1 MGDVVE
7 AVLQKLFPWMLDPMG
22 KALQGMMAGAFSS
35 TAGSVSYAEW
45 NVAITAANRIGWVM
59 GFVNMLILRGGRGAC
74 GREGQPGGVGR
85 SRSRWRC
92 SHGR

>member
-1 MGDVVE
+1 MGDIVE

-22 KALQGMMAGAFSS
+22 KALQGMMVGAFSS

-59 GFVNMLILRGGRGAC
+59 GFVNIFKINFCIIKIITA
-74 GREGQPGGVGR
+74 
-85 SRSRWRC
+85 
-92 SHGR
+92 